1 MPDELAEPLEKKIFM
16 RGGGGDKREEKV
28 EISRTVLYSCISLD
42 SIQSSPC
49 IRSLTN
55 SSSTEM
61 EERKI
66 PTDPGRMG
74 VFYSLLPEETH
85 LPCSSLCLPYSPCTH
100 PMVPLDPE
108 SRLLMKEGGVE
119 HLPKQMEITPPIN

>member
-1 MPDELAEPLEKKIFM
+1 MSLQRPWKKKNIYAVGEG
-16 RGGGGDKREEKV
+16 RDKREEKV

-66 PTDPGRMG
+66 STDPGRMG
-74 VFYSLLPEETH
+74 VSYSLLPEETH
-85 LPCSSLCLPYSPCTH
+85 LPCSSLCLPYSLCTH
-100 PMVPLDPE
+100 PMVALDPE
-108 SRLLMKEGGVE
+108 SRLLTREGGVE
-119 HLPKQMEITPPIN
+119 HLPKQTEIEPPIN